1 MRHATLIK
9 LALVGG
15 IGMAGPYAIPAYGQ
29 TGAAPAPHRTLG
41 TVNFPV
47 TCSSA
52 AQAEFN
58 HAILLQHSFW
68 YQVAGESFRRVR
80 QVDPGCAMSF
90 WGEALTLLTNP
101 YSPPSPQNL
110 RQGKALLE
118 EAGRIGARSPREAA
132 YIEALALVFAGDN
145 PPGHRARLVA
155 YRDAMGRVHERFPED
170 KEAMIL
176 YALLLGV
183 ASSPTDRTYA
193 DPLRGAAMLERELVQ
208 QPEHPGIVHYL
219 IHLYDYPALAN
230 RGVRAADRYGSLA
243 ADAPHALHMPSHIY
257 TRVGRWEDSVES
269 NSRAA
274 ELALR
279 NREPDDT
286 LHAYDYMVYAYL
298 QTGRDAAA
306 REAMRRAIDARF
318 EGPTRNAYAFAMAAI
333 PARFALERGAWTDA
347 AALQPRPEP
356 NFLYTEALTHFA
368 RAIGLSRAG
377 QPGEATQDI
386 AALSRIAQALEGRDP
401 YWSEQVAIQRDGAAG
416 LQAFLAGRRAEGLLA
431 LRAAAEREGRTD
443 KHVVTPGP
451 LAPAR
456 ELYAE
461 ALLEAGQAPAAL
473 AEFTAVQQTEPRRFR
488 AILGAAR
495 AAEAA
500 GQPDQARQHYAML
513 LDVAGRDAD
522 RPEVAAARAY
532 LGR

>member
-1 MRHATLIK
+1 MRHVTLAG
-9 LALVGG
+9 LALASGL
-15 IGMAGPYAIPAYGQ
+15 GMASLIAVPAHGQ
-29 TGAAPAPHRTLG
+29 PAATPPPHRTLG

-47 TCSSA
+47 TCSPA

-58 HAILLQHSFW
+58 HAMLLQHSFW
-68 YQVAGESFRRVR
+68 YQVARESFRQVR
-80 QVDPGCAMSF
+80 QQDPACTMSY

-101 YSPPSPQNL
+101 YSPPPPQNL
-110 RQGKALLE
+110 RQGRELLE
-118 EAGRIGARSPREAA
+118 EATRLGAPSPREAA
-132 YIEALALVFAGDN
+132 YVEALALVFAGDN
-145 PPGHRARLVA
+145 LPGHRARLMA
-155 YRDAMGRVHERFPED
+155 YRDAMGRLHERFPED

-176 YALLLGV
+176 YALVMGV

-193 DPLRGAAMLERELVQ
+193 DPLRGAAMLERELVL

-230 RGVRAADRYGSLA
+230 RGISAADRYGTLA

-257 TRVGRWEDSVES
+257 TRVGRWTDSVES

-279 NREPDDT
+279 NREADDT
-286 LHAYDYMVYAYL
+286 LHAFDYMVYAYL

-306 REAMRRAIDARF
+306 REAMQRAVGARF

-333 PARFALERGAWTDA
+333 PARFALERGAWADA

-377 QPGEATQDI
+377 QPAEATQDI
-386 AALSRIAQALEGRDP
+386 AALARIAQALEGRDA
-401 YWSEQVAIQRDGAAG
+401 YWSEQVAIQRDAAAG
-416 LQAFLAGRRAEGLLA
+416 LQMFMAGRREEGLIA
-431 LRAAAEREGRTD
+431 LRAAADREGRTD
-443 KHVVTPGP
+443 KHVITPGP

-461 ALLEAGQAPAAL
+461 ALLEAGQPAAAL
-473 AEFTAVQQTEPRRFR
+473 AEFEAVQQTEPRRFR
-488 AILGAAR
+488 AIAGAAR

-500 GQPDQARQHYAML
+500 GQPGQARQHYALL
-513 LDVAGRDAD
+513 LDVAGREAD
-522 RPEVAAARAY
+522 RPEVAVAKAY